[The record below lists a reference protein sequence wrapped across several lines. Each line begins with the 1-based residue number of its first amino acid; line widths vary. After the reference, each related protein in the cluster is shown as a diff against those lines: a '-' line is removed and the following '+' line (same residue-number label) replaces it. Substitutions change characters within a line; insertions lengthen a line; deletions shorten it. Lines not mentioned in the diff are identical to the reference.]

1 MRLARPH
8 VGWSALQRPAAF
20 LPQARRA
27 ALGPAWA
34 APPALRT
41 LPAPPP
47 PGSLPGRC
55 PLPLASDIAWPLAH
69 RPRCWFTAPSLK
81 A

>member
-20 LPQARRA
+20 LPQARVRPWGQRG
-27 ALGPAWA
+27 L
-34 APPALRT
+34 L
-41 LPAPPP
+41 LPPP
-47 PGSLPGRC
+47 HSPRPSAPGSLPGCC

>member
-20 LPQARRA
+20 LPQARGA

-34 APPALRT
+34 APPALPT
-41 LPAPPP
+41 LPTPPP
-47 PGSLPGRC
+47 PGLCLDAAHCPSHQTSPGPSPIAHAAGLR
-55 PLPLASDIAWPLAH
+55 PLH
-69 RPRCWFTAPSLK
+69 
-81 A
+81 